1 MREDADGEQDKKQK
15 HIFLFL
21 LGAKM
26 WYLIIFATY
35 AVIMFILAEYTIDSI
50 QVLKWMIAI
59 TYFVI
64 SLLLCAV
71 LGELEWLEKV
81 VKHAQSD

>member
-1 MREDADGEQDKKQK
+1 
-15 HIFLFL
+15 
-21 LGAKM
+21 M
-26 WYLIIFATY
+26 WYLIIFLVYTPIIFALAMY
-35 AVIMFILAEYTIDSI
+35 ADNSV